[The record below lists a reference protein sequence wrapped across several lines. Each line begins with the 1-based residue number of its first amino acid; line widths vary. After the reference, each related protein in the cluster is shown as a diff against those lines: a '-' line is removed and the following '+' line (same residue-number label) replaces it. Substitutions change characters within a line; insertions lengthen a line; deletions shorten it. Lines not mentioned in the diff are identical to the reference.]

1 MHRSEEIQIIEAA
14 GRGDRDAA
22 AALVRAHQ
30 GGVYGYILR
39 LSGRPDVAEDVTQ
52 DAFVR
57 ALTNLDRFDP
67 RFRFSTWIFTI
78 ARRLY
83 LNLIERKSARTGVEV
98 DGRPRPS
105 ASTGTILAQDRDTVR
120 DTLQRALME
129 LSEEQ
134 REVVV
139 LFHQH
144 GWPIALVAQ
153 HLDMPVGTV
162 KSHLHRGRQRLRDEL
177 EKQPAFR
184 GSGIVPESWL
194 TPGVPQSTEARA

>member
-1 MHRSEEIQIIEAA
+1 MQRSEEIRLIESAA
-14 GRGDRDAA
+14 RGDRGAA

-30 GGVYGYILR
+30 GSVYAYILR
-39 LSGRPDVAEDVTQ
+39 LSGRPDVAEDVVQ

-57 ALTNLDRFDP
+57 ALTNLQRFDS

-83 LNLIERKSARTGVEV
+83 LNLRERKSARTGVEM
-98 DGRPRPS
+98 DATQRAPAAG
-105 ASTGTILAQDRDTVR
+105 ATILTQDRDVVR
-120 DTLQRALME
+120 DTLQRALLE
-129 LSEEQ
+129 LSDEQ

-162 KSHLHRGRQRLRDEL
+162 KSHLHRGRQRLREL
-177 EKQPAFR
+177 LERQPAFR
-184 GSGIVPESWL
+184 GAGIVPDSWL
-194 TPGVPQSTEARA
+194 GSGVAQSTEARA